1 MTMDNNQE
9 LEQRID
15 SYVKEYVSRNHAAQI
30 AKGVLDTA
38 GIGVKPL
45 IDHITIR
52 TNNIDQRAQEFLP
65 LGYTYTETL
74 EYSDWH
80 AKVYRAP
87 GFPALFVDQ
96 AYDDNRGA
104 TSVIP
109 RWVNQFGDRTLHHI
123 AILVEDIEAAMHQLH
138 HKGITFA
145 GSILGK
151 KGEVIRQIFSVP
163 EQVEGAPFSV
173 LELIERHNGYQGF
186 SPPQAD
192 ALMQSTVNT

>member
-1 MTMDNNQE
+1 MTNKTE

-15 SYVKEYVSRNHAAQI
+15 SYIQEYISRNHAAQI
-30 AKGVLDTA
+30 AKEVLDAA

-45 IDHITIR
+45 LDHITLR
-52 TNNIDQRAQEFLP
+52 TKNIDQRAQEFLP
-65 LGYTYTETL
+65 LGYTPAETL

-96 AYDDNRGA
+96 AYDDDRGA

-109 RWVNQFGDRTLHHI
+109 RWVDQFSDRTLHHI
-123 AILVEDIEAAMHQLH
+123 AILVEDIETAMHHLQN
-138 HKGITFA
+138 KGVEFS

-151 KGEVIRQIFSVP
+151 KGDVIRQIFSTP
-163 EQVEGAPFSV
+163 EQVDGAPFSV
-173 LELIERHNGYQGF
+173 LELIERHAGYQGF

-192 ALMQSTVNT
+192 ALMQSTVKQ

>member
-1 MTMDNNQE
+1 MDNTAG
-9 LEQRID
+9 LEQRLD
-15 SYVKEYVSRNHAAQI
+15 SYLQEYVSRNYAAQI
-30 AKGVLDTA
+30 AKEVLDAA

-52 TNNIDQRAQEFLP
+52 TKNIDQRALEFLP
-65 LGYTYTETL
+65 LGYAHAETL

-96 AYDDNRGA
+96 AYDDDRGA

-109 RWVNQFGDRTLHHI
+109 RWVDQFSDQTLHHI
-123 AILVEDIEAAMHQLH
+123 AILVEDIETAMLQLQG
-138 HKGITFA
+138 KGITFA
-145 GSILGK
+145 GSILGE
-151 KGEVIRQIFSVP
+151 KGDVIRQIFSVP

-173 LELIERHNGYQGF
+173 LELIERHAGYQGF

-192 ALMQSTVNT
+192 ALMQSTVIT

>member
-1 MTMDNNQE
+1 MDNKAE

-15 SYVKEYVSRNHAAQI
+15 SYLQEYVSRNHAAQV
-30 AKGVLDTA
+30 AKEVLDSA

-52 TNNIDQRAQEFLP
+52 TYNIDRRAQEFLP
-65 LGYTYTETL
+65 LGYAHAETL

-96 AYDDNRGA
+96 AYDDDRGA

-109 RWVNQFGDRTLHHI
+109 RWVEQFSDQTLHHI
-123 AILVEDIEAAMHQLH
+123 AILVEDIEAAMHRLQD
-138 HKGITFA
+138 KGITFA
-145 GSILGK
+145 GSILGE
-151 KGEVIRQIFSVP
+151 KGDVIRQIFSVP
-163 EQVEGAPFSV
+163 EQVDGAPFSV
-173 LELIERHNGYQGF
+173 LELIERHAGYQGF

-192 ALMQSTVNT
+192 ALMQSTVTT

>member
-1 MTMDNNQE
+1 MDNKAE
-9 LEQRID
+9 LEQCID
-15 SYVKEYVSRNHAAQI
+15 SYIQEYVSRNHAAQI
-30 AKGVLDTA
+30 AKDVLDNA

-45 IDHITIR
+45 VDHITIR
-52 TNNIDQRAQEFLP
+52 TRNIDQRAQEFLP
-65 LGYTYTETL
+65 MGYAYSETL

-96 AYDDNRGA
+96 AYDDDRGA

-109 RWVNQFGDRTLHHI
+109 RWVDQFSDQTLHHI
-123 AILVEDIEAAMHQLH
+123 AILVEDIEAAMCRLQQ
-138 HKGITFA
+138 KGITFA
-145 GSILGK
+145 GSILGE

-163 EQVEGAPFSV
+163 EQVDGAPFSV
-173 LELIERHNGYQGF
+173 LELIERHAGYQGF

-192 ALMQSTVNT
+192 ALMQSTVKT

>member
-1 MTMDNNQE
+1 MDHKAE

-15 SYVKEYVSRNHAAQI
+15 SYVQEYVSRNRAAQI
-30 AKGVLDTA
+30 AKEVLDSA

-45 IDHITIR
+45 VDHITIR
-52 TNNIDQRAQEFLP
+52 TRNIDERAKEFLP
-65 LGYTYTETL
+65 LGYAYTETL

-80 AKVYRAP
+80 AKVFRAP

-96 AYDDNRGA
+96 AYDDDRGA

-109 RWVNQFGDRTLHHI
+109 KWVDQFGDQTLHHI
-123 AILVEDIEAAMHQLH
+123 AILVEDIEAAMHGLQR
-138 HKGITFA
+138 KGINFA
-145 GSILGK
+145 GSILGE
-151 KGEVIRQIFSVP
+151 KGDVIRQIFSVP

-173 LELIERHNGYQGF
+173 LELIERHAGYQGF

>member
-1 MTMDNNQE
+1 MGNYTE
-9 LEQRID
+9 LEQQTD
-15 SYVKEYVSRNHAAQI
+15 SYVQEYVSRNRAAQI
-30 AKGVLDTA
+30 AKAVLDSA
-38 GIGVKPL
+38 GVGVKPL

-65 LGYTYTETL
+65 LGYAYTETL

-96 AYDDNRGA
+96 AYDDHRGT

-109 RWVNQFGDRTLHHI
+109 PWVNKFGDRTLHHI

-138 HKGITFA
+138 HRGVNFS
-145 GSILGK
+145 GSILGE
-151 KGEVIRQIFSVP
+151 KGDVIRQIFSVP
-163 EQVEGAPFSV
+163 EQVEGTPFSV
-173 LELIERHNGYQGF
+173 LELIERHAGYQGF

>member
-1 MTMDNNQE
+1 MGNYTE
-9 LEQRID
+9 LEQQID
-15 SYVKEYVSRNHAAQI
+15 SYVQEYVSRNRAAQI
-30 AKGVLDTA
+30 AKAVLDST
-38 GIGVKPL
+38 GVGVKPL

-65 LGYTYTETL
+65 LGYAYTETL

-96 AYDDNRGA
+96 AYDDHRGT

-109 RWVNQFGDRTLHHI
+109 PWVNKFGDRTLHHI

-138 HKGITFA
+138 HRGVNFS
-145 GSILGK
+145 GSILGE
-151 KGEVIRQIFSVP
+151 KGDVIRQIFSVP
-163 EQVEGAPFSV
+163 EQVEGTPFSV
-173 LELIERHNGYQGF
+173 LELIERHAGYQGF

>member
-1 MTMDNNQE
+1 MNNKAE

-15 SYVKEYVSRNHAAQI
+15 SYVQEYVSRNRAAQI
-30 AKGVLDTA
+30 AKEVLDSA

-45 IDHITIR
+45 VDHITIR
-52 TNNIDQRAQEFLP
+52 TRSIDQRAQEFLP
-65 LGYTYTETL
+65 LGYIYSETL

-80 AKVYRAP
+80 AKVYRAA

-109 RWVNQFGDRTLHHI
+109 RWVDQFSDQTLHHI
-123 AILVEDIEAAMHQLH
+123 AILVEDIEAAMHKLQQ
-138 HKGITFA
+138 KGVNFA
-145 GSILGK
+145 GSILGE
-151 KGEVIRQIFSVP
+151 KGDVIRQIFSVP
-163 EQVEGAPFSV
+163 EQVDGAPFSV
-173 LELIERHNGYQGF
+173 LELIERHAGYQGF

-192 ALMQSTVNT
+192 ALMQSTIKT